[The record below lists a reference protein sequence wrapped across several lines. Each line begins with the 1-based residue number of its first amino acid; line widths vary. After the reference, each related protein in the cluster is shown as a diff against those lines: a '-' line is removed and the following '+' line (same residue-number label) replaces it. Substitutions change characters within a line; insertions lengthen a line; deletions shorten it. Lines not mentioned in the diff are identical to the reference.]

1 MTEEKKDGAAAAAVK
16 RGKFYKNIT
25 QSNKSIREAR
35 ASQIDRAVGLKYKR
49 LVEDLETKKEDL
61 RAARENATDLSPS
74 HATSL
79 VPAQD
84 LDADVFVAND
94 LQLTIKLLNIQIQ
107 LDAAKERYEY
117 FFGTEEEVS

>member
-1 MTEEKKDGAAAAAVK
+1 MTDKKKDDAVAVK

-25 QSNKSIREAR
+25 QSNKSIREVR
-35 ASQIDRAVGLKYKR
+35 AAQIDRAVSLKYKR

-61 RAARENATDLSPS
+61 LADRENATDLSPS

-84 LDADVFVAND
+84 LDADKFVAND
-94 LQLTIKLLNIQIQ
+94 LQLSIKLKNVQIQ
-107 LDAAKERYEY
+107 LDVARERYEY
-117 FFGTEEEVS
+117 FFGVTPEVV